1 MLSYPARIARD
12 GARFAV
18 SFVDIPEALSDGGT
32 REEAMAMAADALTTA
47 MDFYF
52 EDKRTVPKPSAPKR
66 GQLMIDLPASVSAKV
81 LLLNEMLQQHVK
93 PAELAR
99 LMSVRRQEVNRL
111 TDLHHPTKIDTIS
124 QALLAMGKRLELRLV

>member
-12 GARFAV
+12 GARFMV

-52 EDKRTVPKPSAPKR
+52 EDKRAVPKPSAPKR
-66 GQLMIDLPASVSAKV
+66 GQTMIDLPASVSAKV
-81 LLLNEMLQQHVK
+81 LLLNEMLQQHMK

-99 LMSVRRQEVNRL
+99 RMSVRRQEVNRL

-124 QALLAMGKRLELRLV
+124 QALLAIGMRLVLRLV

>member
-1 MLSYPARIARD
+1 MLSFPARIARD
-12 GARFAV
+12 GDRFMV

-32 REEAMAMAADALTTA
+32 REEALAMAIDALTTA

-52 EDKRTVPKPSAPKR
+52 EDKRLVPAPSVAKR
-66 GQLMIDLPASVSAKV
+66 GQVLVDLPSSVSAKV
-81 LLLNEMLQQHVK
+81 LLLNEMVVQQVK

-99 LMSVRRQEVNRL
+99 RMSVQRQEVNRL
-111 TDLHHPTKIDTIS
+111 TDLHHPTKIDTIA

>member
-1 MLSYPARIARD
+1 MLSYPARITRD
-12 GARFAV
+12 GARFTV

-66 GQLMIDLPASVSAKV
+66 GQLMNLRTSIVTAVD
-81 LLLNEMLQQHVK
+81 NI
-93 PAELAR
+93 
-99 LMSVRRQEVNRL
+99 N
-111 TDLHHPTKIDTIS
+111 IS
-124 QALLAMGKRLELRLV
+124 CDVADAQ